1 MAVRR
6 LDAGPEGTKELRVT
20 PIKNGTVIDHIPS
33 GMALKVLKI
42 LDIDEN
48 IGSTV
53 TLLMRAPSKKM
64 GWKDLVKIED
74 RELQAKEV
82 NKIALIAPE
91 ATIAIIRDYS
101 VAEKHLVKLPETV
114 VGILRCANTG
124 CISNGNDP
132 VEPKFHVEGKRPP
145 ILRCHYCEREAGD
158 VAAQIV

>member
-1 MAVRR
+1 
-6 LDAGPEGTKELRVT
+6 L
-20 PIKNGTVIDHIPS
+20 
-33 GMALKVLKI
+33 ALKVLKI
-42 LDIDEN
+42 LGIDEN
-48 IGSTV
+48 LGSTV
-53 TLLMRAPSKKM
+53 TLLLRAPSKKM

-124 CISNGNDP
+124 CISNSNDP

-145 ILRCHYCEREAGD
+145 VLRCHYCEREAGD
-158 VAAQIV
+158 LAAQIV